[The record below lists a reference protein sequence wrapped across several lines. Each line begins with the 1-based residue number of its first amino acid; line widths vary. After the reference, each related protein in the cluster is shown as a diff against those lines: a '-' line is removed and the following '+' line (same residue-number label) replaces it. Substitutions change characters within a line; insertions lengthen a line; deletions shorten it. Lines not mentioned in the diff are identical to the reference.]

1 MGESSVLSSHPPKS
15 DFLPLLGMIP
25 HHKKTSSNKSHHI
38 KRKEI
43 PSPHLAS
50 KTIHTIMRVSSF
62 FLFAA
67 IATETAG
74 AQGIFRGCN
83 DGNCVRALVEEVS
96 MSADLSLSFS
106 FGGIYGAE
114 IAGIGKAGKSSPTPT
129 NPPTSKP
136 THSPVIGKAG
146 KTSQKPTSTPTSEN

>member
-1 MGESSVLSSHPPKS
+1 
-15 DFLPLLGMIP
+15 
-25 HHKKTSSNKSHHI
+25 
-38 KRKEI
+38 
-43 PSPHLAS
+43 
-50 KTIHTIMRVSSF
+50 MRVSSF

-106 FGGIYGAE
+106 FGGIDGAE
-114 IAGIGKAGKSSPTPT
+114 IAGIGKAGKSSPTP
-129 NPPTSKP
+129 S
-136 THSPVIGKAG
+136 KAG
-146 KTSQKPTSTPTSEN
+146 KSSQKPTSTPTQTSKGSQKPTSTPTQTSKGS